1 MVTYDSPEEQATE
14 PQQVVDIPHW
24 DVAVSDDDPMAIMQR
39 VHQLWWRWAD
49 FSLFVVH
56 PSLTVIT
63 PPRVIHP
70 RKIAE
75 SEESEFV
82 YPIHDHGYKLMTSKA
97 SEMYSAGLS
106 MCRLYFTIEKM
117 IYLLIERLKAE
128 TGDGGE
134 GKTALDSEVQ
144 IAFSGFDGAQRKA
157 FESIINLPYNVIV
170 TNFEPGE
177 WGERYLEIVRRLAD
191 KGYGFPA
198 ESPRNIFQSPRSA
211 TIKAKQ

>member
-1 MVTYDSPEEQATE
+1 MVTDDSTEEQSTGTQKLVE
-14 PQQVVDIPHW
+14 TMHW
-24 DVAVSDDDPMAIMQR
+24 DVAVSDDDPVAIMQR

-56 PSLTVIT
+56 PALKVIA
-63 PPRVIHP
+63 PPCVIP
-70 RKIAE
+70 PMKIDE
-75 SEESEFV
+75 SEENEFV
-82 YPIHDHGYKLMTSKA
+82 YPIHDYGYKLMTSKA

-128 TGDGGE
+128 VGDGGDD
-134 GKTALDSEVQ
+134 KTALDSEVQ

-177 WGERYLEIVRRLAD
+177 WGERYLEIVKRLAD
-191 KGYGFPA
+191 KGYGYPP
-198 ESPRNIFQSPRSA
+198 ESPRNIFQHSYSA
-211 TIKAKQ
+211 SAKAKR